1 MKVVSLL
8 SHSFCATR
16 PASKEISSELFTD
29 ILAHRKLGEI
39 FQSYPIHTF
48 PVQCCRGKEYD
59 ALACNNK

>member
-8 SHSFCATR
+8 SSFCATR

-39 FQSYPIHTF
+39 FQSYLPGSMLSRERIR
-48 PVQCCRGKEYD
+48 C
-59 ALACNNK
+59 ASL